1 MPSWLIVSAAVLLA
15 FPFGWGVGMLS
26 ALLIGGRNFGQL
38 PALTAPLG
46 IIAAIVF
53 ALWPSFKAS
62 TRFKVMLAG
71 SVAFVFF
78 AWLVA

>member
-1 MPSWLIVSAAVLLA
+1 MPSWLIVSAAVVLA
-15 FPFGWGVGMLS
+15 FPFGWGIGVLS

-38 PALTAPLG
+38 PALTVPLG

-71 SVAFVFF
+71 SVAFVFV

>member
-1 MPSWLIVSAAVLLA
+1 MPSWLIVSAAVVLA
-15 FPFGWGVGMLS
+15 FPFGWGVGVLS
-26 ALLIGGRNFGQL
+26 ALIISGRNFGQL
-38 PALTAPLG
+38 PLLTVPLG

-53 ALWPSFKAS
+53 ALWPSFRPS
-62 TRFKVMLAG
+62 IRFKVMLAG

>member
-1 MPSWLIVSAAVLLA
+1 MPSWLIVSAAVVLA
-15 FPFGWGVGMLS
+15 FPFGWGVGVLG
-26 ALLIGGRNFGQL
+26 ALIISGRNFGQL
-38 PALTAPLG
+38 PAVTVPLG

-71 SVAFVFF
+71 SVAFVLIGWLF
-78 AWLVA
+78 A

>member
-15 FPFGWGVGMLS
+15 FPFGWGVGVLG

-38 PALTAPLG
+38 PALTVPLG

-71 SVAFVFF
+71 SVAFVLI

>member
-15 FPFGWGVGMLS
+15 FPFGWGVGVAS

-38 PALTAPLG
+38 PALTVPLG

-62 TRFKVMLAG
+62 NRFKVMLAG
-71 SVAFVFF
+71 GVAFVLF